1 MNSTKT
7 NSAIVR
13 KVSFAVFC
21 CKHVLDAATTAIS
34 CRALTIAFLSV
45 LFVGATRS
53 ARAQTESVLYT
64 FTGPTDGAYSVAGL
78 VRDTQGNLYGTTYQG
93 GGTGCNNL
101 GCGTVFELTP
111 SGTLKVLYTFNGK
124 ADGAT
129 PLSGLILDKAG
140 NLYGT
145 TGYGGT
151 SGDGTVFEITAAGN
165 HKVLHS
171 FTGIDGA
178 VPSAGLLRD
187 GAGNLYGTTQY
198 GGANYGTVFKIAPT
212 GAETVLYSFTGGV
225 DGGAPLG
232 SLVLWNGNLYGTT
245 ADGGAFGQGTVFE
258 VTKKGAEKVLYSFSG
273 GADGGGPFAGLVLDS
288 VGSLYGTTLGGGGS
302 GSGTVFEVT
311 QTGAETVLYSF
322 TGGADGGSPVARL
335 VRDAKGNLYGTTTTG
350 GASFNGTVF
359 ELSATGMETVLHSF
373 TRGSDGAHPESGL
386 LRAGGSLYGTT
397 FYGGPND
404 RGTVFKVIP

>member
-7 NSAIVR
+7 NSAIVP
-13 KVSFAVFC
+13 KVSFAAFC
-21 CKHVLDAATTAIS
+21 CRHVLYAATTAIS
-34 CRALTIAFLSV
+34 CRSLTIAFLSA
-45 LFVGATRS
+45 LFVIATQR

-64 FTGPTDGAYSVAGL
+64 FTGPTDGAYPVASL

-111 SGTLKVLYTFNGK
+111 IGTLKVLYTFNGK

-151 SGDGTVFEITAAGN
+151 AGDGTVFEITAAGE

-171 FTGIDGA
+171 FMGSDGA
-178 VPSAGLLRD
+178 VPSASLLRD

-198 GGANYGTVFKIAPT
+198 GGASSYGTIFKISPT
-212 GAETVLYSFTGGV
+212 GAGTVLYSFTGGA
-225 DGGAPLG
+225 DGGGPLG
-232 SLVLWNGNLYGTT
+232 SLVLWNGNLYGT
-245 ADGGAFGQGTVFE
+245 AGGGTFNQGVVFE
-258 VTKKGAEKVLYSFSG
+258 VSKKGSEKVLYSFSG

-288 VGSLYGTTLGGGGS
+288 VGNLYGTTLGGGGS
-302 GSGTVFEVT
+302 DSGTIFKVT
-311 QTGAETVLYSF
+311 QTGAETVLYRF
-322 TGGADGGSPVARL
+322 NGGADGGRPVARL

-359 ELSATGMETVLHSF
+359 ELSATGTETVLHSF
-373 TRGSDGAHPESGL
+373 TRGSDGALPESGL
-386 LRAGGSLYGTT
+386 LRAAGSLYGTT